1 MHCERVIRNENTPY
15 TQEEVRNRWY
25 KIMDNRLEIDCHM
38 TNLKY
43 GRRGLKM
50 RIVANT
56 WKGILEKEE
65 DLPRNWTEVSGVLV
79 GRSRPPQ
86 QGVG

>member
-1 MHCERVIRNENTPY
+1 VIRNENVPY
-15 TQEEVRNRWY
+15 TEEEIRNKWY
-25 KIMDNRLEIDCHM
+25 KMMDNRLEIDCRM

-43 GRRGLKM
+43 GNKGLKTK
-50 RIVANT
+50 VVTNT
-56 WKGILEKEE
+56 WKGTLENEE

-79 GRSRPPQ
+79 GRSRSTQ